1 MERQKKPT
9 LTRKLNNF
17 IAEWSRYPIDLWWR
31 KRYNIPFGSPQ
42 HRAMNFID
50 MAIEYQEELLW
61 NKARNSPQEITEDEF
76 MEQYVDEQL
85 QEQEKKTVE
94 MTQEEIDKDFENLNL
109 EEFDE
114 K

>member
-1 MERQKKPT
+1 MEKQKKPT

-17 IAEWSRYPIDLWWR
+17 IADWSRFPIDLWWR

-42 HRAMNFID
+42 HRSMNFID

-61 NKARNSPQEITEDEF
+61 NKARNRPEEITDDEF
-76 MEQYVDEQL
+76 MEKYVDEQL

-94 MTQEEIDKDFENLNL
+94 MTQEEIDEDFDNLNL
-109 EEFDE
+109 EEFDV